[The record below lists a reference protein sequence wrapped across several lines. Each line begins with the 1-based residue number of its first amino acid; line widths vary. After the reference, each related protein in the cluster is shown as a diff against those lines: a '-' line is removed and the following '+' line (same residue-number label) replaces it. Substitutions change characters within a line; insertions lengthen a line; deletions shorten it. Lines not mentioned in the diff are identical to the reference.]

1 MKARSVRLTA
11 EDYTTDYVRDPS
23 HMNSGCRYVEE
34 IPSELIAKLYEQD
47 EEVTNA
53 NYVPS
58 IPLSM
63 LIDKMQGQKLYAHID
78 LRKGERSE
86 LAELASN
93 IL

>member
-1 MKARSVRLTA
+1 
-11 EDYTTDYVRDPS
+11 
-23 HMNSGCRYVEE
+23 
-34 IPSELIAKLYEQD
+34 
-47 EEVTNA
+47 
-53 NYVPS
+53 
-58 IPLSM
+58 M